1 MWLKDRGFVLRS
13 GLQDSIKWL
22 LIILGRILVQFR
34 IYIVGLVQIAI
45 SNNFYV
51 SNFLGRASSLVK
63 APLVQWLKLPAW
75 KVGDRGFV
83 PRSDIQV
90 SRKQNVSSPLT
101 RKDSVLN
108 FEFYVWLP
116 KNPFILSV
124 YSLHLPLSLNHT
136 KWQSGVFS
144 YKLRYIVGF
153 GLVEMD
159 ISTNPKPTIYRNLYE
174 NTGPGFGIRFCYR
187 TRLTHSTFPPHR
199 NPQWRLV
206 LYNFMTIEKLGS
218 AAHMEKIYRLCDL
231 SRLSPGR
238 ARHAGLRLFCKDKR
252 Q

>member
-1 MWLKDRGFVLRS
+1 M
-13 GLQDSIKWL
+13 
-22 LIILGRILVQFR
+22 
-34 IYIVGLVQIAI
+34 
-45 SNNFYV
+45 
-51 SNFLGRASSLVK
+51 
-63 APLVQWLKLPAW
+63 QWLKLPAW

-83 PRSDIQV
+83 PRSDIQI

-174 NTGPGFGIRFCYR
+174 NTGPGFRIRFRYR

-199 NPQWRLV
+199 TPQWRLV

-218 AAHMEKIYRLCDL
+218 AADMEKIYRLCDL

-252 Q
+252 HFDFARQSCEQGDMSRFCERRFAERRPYYRIPYGLACADNTRRHERRSVYACNQRVPKRQCV